1 MFFLHPEKIGL
12 RNFPAKKRRKMV
24 LCSGGSRPPDKGGG
38 GGGGGGDGHPDAEK
52 RGEGPVSKIIFFGP
66 LSLSLD

>member
-1 MFFLHPEKIGL
+1 M
-12 RNFPAKKRRKMV
+12 

-38 GGGGGGDGHPDAEK
+38 GGLGDGHPDPEK

-66 LSLSLD
+66 LSLSLV

>member
-1 MFFLHPEKIGL
+1 MFFLHPEKIGP

-24 LCSGGSRPPDKGGG
+24 LCRADPDLQIRA
-38 GGGGGGDGHPDAEK
+38 GGDGHPDAEK

-66 LSLSLD
+66 LSLSLV

>member
-1 MFFLHPEKIGL
+1 MFFLHPEKIGP

-24 LCSGGSRPPDKGGG
+24 LCRADPDLQIRAGGE
-38 GGGGGGDGHPDAEK
+38 GGGGDGHPDAEK

-66 LSLSLD
+66 LSLSLV